1 MSGIRVVRPSE
12 RDRSTAQTTG
22 MVREAGIAPETVGT
36 KTIWCGYVKG
46 PPGMASGVHHHG
58 DCETGIYVLSG
69 RARLHFGP
77 TLEQSVD
84 VEAGD
89 FLFVPPNE
97 IHLEEN
103 LSDREPVEFITSRG
117 CTSMLVVNVPDPR
130 DSEADT

>member
-1 MSGIRVVRPSE
+1 MLGVGDRTSE

-46 PPGMASGVHHHG
+46 PPEMASSAHHHG

-77 TLEQSVD
+77 KLEQAVQLVLIEELQAVLHVAPAPSHD
-84 VEAGD
+84 GIRGA
-89 FLFVPPNE
+89 
-97 IHLEEN
+97 HL
-103 LSDREPVEFITSRG
+103 LA
-117 CTSMLVVNVPDPR
+117 L
-130 DSEADT
+130 